1 MRSLATVAILALVP
15 VTESASDTMAGAARA
30 FLDSLS
36 AQQRETVV
44 YEFDDTRRFDWHY
57 VPKQDRKG
65 LPLQRMTPDQAALAN
80 ALLQAA
86 LSASG
91 YEKTRE
97 IMQLENVLAEI
108 ENAYGYRDPEK
119 YFLSLFGTPESGGD
133 WAMSF
138 EGHHVSLN
146 FTVLDGNVAAS
157 SPTFLGANPH
167 RVPAGEHVGLRVLGA
182 EEDRGR
188 RLLESLDE
196 QQRVIAVIAAEAPPD
211 IFSAAKPRVRPDDP
225 KGLPAAEMTPGQR
238 GLLRALIDE
247 YAGNV
252 TGAAA
257 AKRQAQIDA
266 VGNDIHFAWMGSAAP
281 GEPHYYRV
289 QTPTFLIEYD
299 NVQNGANHSH
309 TVWRDF
315 DGDFGRDLIAE
326 HRAAHEH

>member
-1 MRSLATVAILALVP
+1 MTG
-15 VTESASDTMAGAARA
+15 SASEAIAGAARA

-36 AQQRETVV
+36 TEQRDVV
-44 YEFDDTRRFDWHY
+44 AHEFDDTRRFDWHY

-65 LPLQRMTPDQAALAN
+65 LPLKQMTADQAAAAN
-80 ALLQAA
+80 RLLRTA

-97 IMQLENVLAEI
+97 IMQLEIVLAEI

-119 YFLSLFGTPESGGD
+119 YFLSFFGTPEPGAD

-146 FTVLDGNVAAS
+146 FTVLDGKVAAS

-167 RVPAGEHVGLRVLGA
+167 RVSTGTHAGLRVLGA

-196 QQRVIAVIAAEAPPD
+196 RQRAIAVIAANAPAD
-211 IFSAAKPRVRPDDP
+211 IFSGAKPRIRPAEP
-225 KGLPAAEMTPGQR
+225 EGLAAAAMNAGQR
-238 GLLRALIDE
+238 ELLRALIDE
-247 YAGNV
+247 YADNV
-252 TGAAA
+252 AGAAA
-257 AKRQAQIDA
+257 AKRRAQIEAAGDT
-266 VGNDIHFAWMGSAAP
+266 IHFAWMGSATP
-281 GEPHYYRV
+281 GDPHYYRV

-326 HRAAHEH
+326 HRAAHQH

>member
-1 MRSLATVAILALVP
+1 LH
-15 VTESASDTMAGAARA
+15 
-30 FLDSLS
+30 
-36 AQQRETVV
+36 
-44 YEFDDTRRFDWHY
+44 EFDDTRRFDWHY
-57 VPKQDRKG
+57 VPMQDRKG
-65 LPLQRMTPDQAALAN
+65 LPLKRMTAAQVVLAN
-80 ALLQAA
+80 RLLQTA

-91 YEKTRE
+91 YEKSRE
-97 IMQLENVLAEI
+97 IMQLENVLAEL
-108 ENAYGYRDPEK
+108 ENARGYRDPEK
-119 YFLSLFGTPESGGD
+119 YYLSVFGTPEPGGD

-146 FTVLDGNVAAS
+146 FTVLDGMVAAS

-167 RVPAGEHVGLRVLGA
+167 RVPVGARAGSRVLCA

-188 RLLESLDE
+188 RLLESLDTR
-196 QQRVIAVIAAEAPPD
+196 QRAIAVIAIEAPPD
-211 IFSAAKPRVRPDDP
+211 IFSGAKPRIRSGEPE
-225 KGLPAAEMTPGQR
+225 GLPATQMNSDQLA
-238 GLLRALIDE
+238 LLRALIDE

-252 TGAAA
+252 AGAAA
-257 AKRQAQIDA
+257 GKRQAQIEAAGD
-266 VGNDIHFAWMGSAAP
+266 DMHFAWMGSATP

-326 HRAAHEH
+326 HRAAHVH